1 MPSYINYNGTAIDA
15 DLPVLTADNRAFRY
29 GDAVFETIRLMHGD
43 VLYLDKH
50 LKRLVKGM
58 TTLGMKVPDNYT
70 MHYFYLLIRHLDQVN
85 VLNGNARVRL
95 EVFRN
100 EGGYYSPASNEVSF
114 LIQVEPMKEKEYVMN
129 ETGLK
134 IDIYKELKKP
144 VNKLSPFKTSNAL
157 LHVLAGI
164 YKTGN
169 HLDDCI
175 ILNTGER
182 VCEAI
187 GSTVF
192 MIKGEQL
199 FTPSLSEGC
208 VDGVMRDQLIAL
220 LKEQGKQVIEKEI
233 TVDELLN
240 AEEIFFSDVI
250 NGIRWVGACK
260 HKRYFNK
267 FSRWLVRQLADEIQ
281 IKKV

>member
-1 MPSYINYNGTAIDA
+1 MSSFINYNGNAIDA

-43 VLYLDKH
+43 VLFLDKH
-50 LKRLVKGM
+50 LQRLTKGM
-58 TTLGMKVPDNYT
+58 KMLRMKVPENFT

-85 VLNGNARVRL
+85 LLKGNARVRL

-100 EGGYYSPASNEVSF
+100 SGGFYSPSANDVSF
-114 LIQVEPMKEKEYVMN
+114 IIQAEPISAKEYVMN

-134 IDIYKELKKP
+134 IDVYREITKP
-144 VNKLSPFKTSNAL
+144 VNKLSSFKSSNAL

-164 YKTGN
+164 YKTEN
-169 HLDDCI
+169 NLDDCLL
-175 ILNTGER
+175 LNTNER

-192 MIKGEQL
+192 MMKGEQL
-199 FTPSLSEGC
+199 FTPALNEGC
-208 VDGVMRDQLIAL
+208 VDGVMRDQLISL
-220 LKEQGKQVIEKEI
+220 LKEQGKDVKEKEI
-233 TVDELLN
+233 TIDELLN
-240 AEEIFFSDVI
+240 ADEIFLSDVV

-267 FSRWLVRQLADEIQ
+267 FSRWLIQHLNEVQ

>member
-1 MPSYINYNGTAIDA
+1 MSSFINYNGNAIDA

-29 GDAVFETIRLMHGD
+29 GDAVFETIRLMNGD
-43 VLYLDKH
+43 VLFLDKH
-50 LKRLVKGM
+50 LQRLTKGM
-58 TTLGMKVPDNYT
+58 KTIGMKVPENYT

-85 VLNGNARVRL
+85 VLKGNARVRL

-100 EGGYYSPASNEVSF
+100 SGGYYSPASNEVSF
-114 LIQVEPMKEKEYVMN
+114 LIQAEPMNEKEYVMN

-134 IDIYKELKKP
+134 IDFYRDIKKA
-144 VNKLSPFKTSNAL
+144 VNKLSSFKTSNAL
-157 LHVLAGI
+157 PHVLAGI
-164 YKTGN
+164 YKTEN
-169 HLDDCI
+169 HLDDCLL
-175 ILNTGER
+175 LNTNER

-192 MIKGEQL
+192 MIKAEQL
-199 FTPSLSEGC
+199 FTPPLTEGC
-208 VDGVMRDQLIAL
+208 VDGVMRDQLINL
-220 LKEQGKQVIEKEI
+220 LKEQGRQVKEKEI
-233 TVDELLN
+233 SVDEIMN
-240 AEEIFFSDVI
+240 ADEIFLSDVV

-267 FSRWLVRQLADEIQ
+267 FSRWLIQHLNEMQ